1 VETTFI
7 VQGAHMKLPASF
19 NTMPV
24 VWLSLG
30 NQIIIIGKLVKTYPF
45 AISI

>member
-7 VQGAHMKLPASF
+7 VQGAHMKLTTSF
-19 NTMPV
+19 KGMPV

-30 NQIIIIGKLVKTYPF
+30 NQIIIIGELVKEYSF
-45 AISI
+45 F